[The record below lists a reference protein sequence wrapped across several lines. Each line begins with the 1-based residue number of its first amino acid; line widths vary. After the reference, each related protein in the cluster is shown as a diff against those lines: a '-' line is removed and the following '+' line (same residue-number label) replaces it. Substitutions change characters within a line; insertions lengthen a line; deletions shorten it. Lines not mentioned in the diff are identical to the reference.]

1 MYRVTVIVCYC
12 NALLQYG
19 WVQGCC
25 YVFFTIMCSYSTV
38 VYRVTIM
45 CVTVVCC
52 YTTVLYR
59 VTVMCVLL

>member
-1 MYRVTVIVCYC
+1 
-12 NALLQYG
+12 
-19 WVQGCC
+19 
-25 YVFFTIMCSYSTV
+25 MCSYSTV